1 MPDPAVKVQLASPS
15 TLEERRGS
23 PGVHVPGTAQPARM
37 SNRMSVVLESLSG
50 LAAGVATSFF
60 MSPFDV
66 ARTRMQIQEVVP
78 SMPAHL
84 KAKDPF
90 HAFRLIYQAEGPRGF
105 FRGYSAAGVA
115 IPVFWSIYFS
125 LYSASKRV
133 LGDYQRAVTGGAP
146 PTKLQNAAV
155 HSGAA
160 TFTAMVCD
168 FITNPLWV
176 ARTRLQTQWLHMA
189 VSQAGAG
196 HGAAALPG
204 HGSLT
209 AAAAFASAGAPAV
222 YTGWVDALRQI
233 YRQEGLRACYKGLF
247 ASWLGASQVAIQ
259 FPVYERLKEL
269 VTASELRYLTVPVE
283 EASALQAEMRAQR
296 ARFRSAEME
305 TDAEMAAV
313 SSVTAADLID
323 PASAMLPVGAFPE
336 DLTESEAVVAE
347 YTRARVGQGV
357 AGNGEF
363 PANASEP
370 SQGRSGSATSAA
382 APSESASSPQHF
394 RPSAFGLLF
403 ASVSSKMVAS
413 ALTYPHETIRARL
426 QDQRGSGVGEGQF
439 RGVWDCARK
448 TYLAEGWG
456 GLYSGF
462 SVNLLR
468 ALPAV
473 ATTFYT
479 YEAVHSALLRW
490 LDHDAP
496 QRDEERFV

>member
-1 MPDPAVKVQLASPS
+1 
-15 TLEERRGS
+15 
-23 PGVHVPGTAQPARM
+23 M
-37 SNRMSVVLESLSG
+37 SNRMSVVLESVSG

-133 LGDYQRAVTGGAP
+133 LGDYQRAATGGAP
-146 PTKLQNAAV
+146 PTKLQTAAV

-168 FITNPLWV
+168 FVTNPLWV

-189 VSQAGAG
+189 VDQAGAG
-196 HGAAALPG
+196 HREALPGRGSLSAAAAL
-204 HGSLT
+204 
-209 AAAAFASAGAPAV
+209 ASAGAPAV

-269 VTASELRYLTVPVE
+269 VTASELRYLTVPVA

-347 YTRARVGQGV
+347 YSRTRVGLGLT
-357 AGNGEF
+357 GNGEL
-363 PANASEP
+363 PANPSELDVE
-370 SQGRSGSATSAA
+370 RSGSATAPVAPAA
-382 APSESASSPQHF
+382 SVSSPQYF

-403 ASVSSKMVAS
+403 ASVSSKMAAS

-496 QRDEERFV
+496 QRDEARFV